1 MPKRIKD
8 KNRSIFVKF
17 VQDATSKDINSLL
30 DPLGAKAIRVSSLIN
45 RWVVEVPFWKA
56 ESCMDKMENSGLIET
71 IHEDFSRRRGSQIN
85 QEEQEEIE

>member
-17 VQDATSKDINSLL
+17 VDDATAREINSLL

-45 RWVVEVPFWKA
+45 RWVIEVPFWKA
-56 ESCMDKMENSGLIET
+56 ETCLDKMEESGLVDVV
-71 IHEDFSRRRGSQIN
+71 HDDFSRRRESQYE
-85 QEEQEEIE
+85 QEGQEEIE